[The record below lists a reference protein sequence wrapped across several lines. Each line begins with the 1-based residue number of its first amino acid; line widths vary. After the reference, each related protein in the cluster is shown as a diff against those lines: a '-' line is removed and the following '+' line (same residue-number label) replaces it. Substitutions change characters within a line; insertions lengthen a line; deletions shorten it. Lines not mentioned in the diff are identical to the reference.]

1 MDEKVLANL
10 DILEDH
16 PTFYVREQKQVQ
28 NINDGTVHTAWIYF
42 IKNFK
47 SELLQRPTYESYSN
61 SDSHGLKYVERY
73 LRNENSDYK
82 LEIFDNICN
91 K

>member
-1 MDEKVLANL
+1 M

-16 PTFYVREQKQVQ
+16 PSFYVREEKQVQ
-28 NINDGTVHTAWIYF
+28 DVNDGKLHTAWIYF

-47 SELLQRPTYESYSN
+47 PELLQRQTYESYSN

-73 LRNENSDYK
+73 LRSENSDYRS
-82 LEIFDNICN
+82 EVRSDIGN